1 MAHVGSQT
9 QAFASASGRRLNG
22 VAELQ
27 AILASVRERGF
38 AENTEETAPSVLEA
52 SMTPV
57 GGQRRSR

>member
-1 MAHVGSQT
+1 
-9 QAFASASGRRLNG
+9 

-27 AILASVRERGF
+27 AIPASVRERGF

>member
-9 QAFASASGRRLNG
+9 QAFGSASGRRLNG

-38 AENTEETAPSVLEA
+38 AEQL
-52 SMTPV
+52 V